1 MELEPSRER
10 TVVLKDELRNARS
23 TDGPRL
29 PPAPMIM
36 MFLMDMVALVLF
48 DGGDIE

>member
-23 TDGPRL
+23 TEGPRL

-36 MFLMDMVALVLF
+36 MFLMDMVALVVF
-48 DGGDIE
+48 EGGDMG